1 MKNSCHKDYTNQ
13 RRLDNFLKKK
23 VANDKR
29 LPGSLLNSLTGKNNV
44 STVGLTLLRI
54 KKHPDQ
60 NIVHLATTLL
70 FRNNTL
76 KFCEQKLSKGN
87 FFLFIAISIL

>member
-23 VANDKR
+23 VANDKKTAR
-29 LPGSLLNSLTGKNNV
+29 QSIEQTGKNNV

-76 KFCEQKLSKGN
+76 KLCEQKLSKGN
-87 FFLFIAISIL
+87 FSLFIAISIL